1 MVQNLK
7 WEKFCLRWLRNCHAT
22 IVLVMSVM
30 MRRGILGVAVKRNVA
45 SAM

>member
-7 WEKFCLRWLRNCHAT
+7 WETFCLRWLRNCHAT

-30 MRRGILGVAVKRNVA
+30 MRRGILGVAVKKNVA